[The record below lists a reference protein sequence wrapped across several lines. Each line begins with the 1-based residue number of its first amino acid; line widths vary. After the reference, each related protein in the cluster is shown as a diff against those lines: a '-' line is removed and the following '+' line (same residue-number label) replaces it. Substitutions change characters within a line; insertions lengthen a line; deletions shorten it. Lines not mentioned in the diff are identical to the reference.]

1 MDIGDALAG
10 PNFML
15 RYLTAGES
23 HGKTLIALVDGFP
36 AGVTVD
42 VEPINVELKRRQ
54 GGYGRGGRQR
64 IESDTVD
71 VRTGVWHNVTLGSP
85 IVLEVVNRDYK
96 LERLE
101 DLPRPRPGH
110 GDLTGAMKY
119 LGSIRGVLERAS
131 ARETAVR
138 VAAGA
143 LAKQLL
149 AEFGISAFG
158 YVVEIGGERI
168 EPAEAPLHRLREIRD
183 ESAVYSL
190 NVERDEDIKKLI
202 DTAGKD
208 GDTLGGIV
216 EVRVDGLPF
225 GLGTHAQWDRKL
237 DGRLAQA
244 VMAVQAIKGV
254 EIGLGFEAARRPG
267 SQVHDPIQY
276 DESQRDTPN
285 LGYTRPTNNAGG
297 LEAGMT
303 NGQPLVDSRRQEA
316 DQHARQAARIDQS
329 RHEAKAGSQL
339 RTQRRL
345 RRLGRK
351 RDRRKR
357 RGLRGR
363 LRPNR
368 QIRRRQSAG
377 DEGAVRLVS
386 TDGAGAVGRLS
397 RQSFIRRAWLSL
409 RWLAMP
415 RDPQG
420 AYGGKYR
427 KYNRRRLGSLGRN
440 ATLAGQIVCQSPRIQ
455 SGIGVEE
462 FHEL

>member
-1 MDIGDALAG
+1 
-10 PNFML
+10 ML
-15 RYLTAGES
+15 RYWTAGES
-23 HGKTLIALVDGFP
+23 HGKTLIALIDGFP

-42 VEPINVELKRRQ
+42 VEPINIELKRRQ

-96 LERLE
+96 LERLG
-101 DLPRPRPGH
+101 DLERPRPGH
-110 GDLTGAMKY
+110 GDLTGSMKF

-149 AEFGISAFG
+149 AEFDITVFG

-168 EPAEAPLHRLREIRD
+168 EPALAPLHRLREIRD
-183 ESAVYSL
+183 ESVVYGL
-190 NVERDEDIKKLI
+190 NLERDEAMKLLI
-202 DTAGKD
+202 DAAGKD

-254 EIGLGFEAARRPG
+254 EIGLGFEAARRRG

-276 DESQRDTPN
+276 DQSQRDTPN
-285 LGYTRPTNNAGG
+285 LGFVRPTNNAGG

-303 NGQPLVDSRRQEA
+303 NGQPLVIR
-316 DQHARQAARIDQS
+316 AAKKPIS
-329 RHEAKAGSQL
+329 
-339 RTQRRL
+339 
-345 RRLGRK
+345 
-351 RDRRKR
+351 
-357 RGLRGR
+357 
-363 LRPNR
+363 
-368 QIRRRQSAG
+368 
-377 DEGAVRLVS
+377 
-386 TDGAGAVGRLS
+386 
-397 RQSFIRRAWLSL
+397 
-409 RWLAMP
+409 
-415 RDPQG
+415 
-420 AYGGKYR
+420 
-427 KYNRRRLGSLGRN
+427 
-440 ATLAGQIVCQSPRIQ
+440 TLAKPLESINLATKEKQDAAYERSDVCAISAASVIVENVVAFEVACAVIDKFGGDSLAEMKARYDLYLQMAR
-455 SGIGVEE
+455 EK
-462 FHEL
+462 